1 MKKCIDKAAIVNI
14 LHKLWKKDTGFEN
27 IDIVQIAYNR
37 ALQDVQ
43 KAIDSKQ
50 EEPVSERFTFKAIP
64 RLLEMIEPTDRAK
77 AYIAKPADTLEV
89 DGYLTDAKIVRQR
102 IKIMNGEKVPM
113 ATMDSEPVSE
123 DKMTISKE
131 WFEYCKKSWYNEGYI
146 DGEYNRDRQF
156 EEPVSEGLEKAAK
169 QYSFYIPTQCEA
181 TETWK
186 KETEQHFIDGAKW
199 QLAKNKS
206 ITLDDLEEFIN
217 ELSKQFPEVS
227 FAKVCKIA
235 TRTAKW
241 LMLNSKLEED

>member
-1 MKKCIDKAAIVNI
+1 MKKCIDKATIENI
-14 LHKLWKKDTGFEN
+14 LHKLWKKDTGYEYV
-27 IDIVQIAYNR
+27 DIARIAYNR

-50 EEPVSERFTFKAIP
+50 EEPVSE
-64 RLLEMIEPTDRAK
+64 
-77 AYIAKPADTLEV
+77 
-89 DGYLTDAKIVRQR
+89 
-102 IKIMNGEKVPM
+102 
-113 ATMDSEPVSE
+113 

-131 WFEYCKKSWYNEGYI
+131 WFEHCKKSWYNEGYI

-206 ITLDDLEEFIN
+206 ITLDDLEKFIN

-241 LMLNSKLEED
+241 QKAQMMAKAINTKASLIMSVPSICISLPLGVNVGDKVKVIVIKEK

>member
-1 MKKCIDKAAIVNI
+1 MAKYIDKPVIENI

-27 IDIVQIAYNR
+27 IDIARIAYNR

-43 KAIDSKQ
+43 CEIDTIEVQ
-50 EEPVSERFTFKAIP
+50 EEPVSE
-64 RLLEMIEPTDRAK
+64 D
-77 AYIAKPADTLEV
+77 
-89 DGYLTDAKIVRQR
+89 
-102 IKIMNGEKVPM
+102 
-113 ATMDSEPVSE
+113 
-123 DKMTISKE
+123 
-131 WFEYCKKSWYNEGYI
+131 
-146 DGEYNRDRQF
+146 
-156 EEPVSEGLEKAAK
+156 LEKAAK

-186 KETEQHFIDGAKW
+186 KETEQHFKDGAKW

-206 ITLDDLEEFIN
+206 ITLDDLGEFIN

-241 LMLNSKLEED
+241 LLDVELPKLEED

>member
-1 MKKCIDKAAIVNI
+1 MSKEEAINYLQQLYPNGGHCWLDEQRIEAIGMAVKA
-14 LHKLWKKDTGFEN
+14 L
-27 IDIVQIAYNR
+27 
-37 ALQDVQ
+37 
-43 KAIDSKQ
+43 Q
-50 EEPVSERFTFKAIP
+50 EEPV
-64 RLLEMIEPTDRAK
+64 
-77 AYIAKPADTLEV
+77 
-89 DGYLTDAKIVRQR
+89 
-102 IKIMNGEKVPM
+102 N
-113 ATMDSEPVSE
+113 E

-131 WFEYCKKSWYNEGYI
+131 WFEHCKKSWYNEGYI
-146 DGEYNRDRQF
+146 AGEFNRGRQF
-156 EEPVSEGLEKAAK
+156 EETVSEDLEKAAK

-186 KETEQHFIDGAKW
+186 KETEQHFKDGAKW

-206 ITLDDLEEFIN
+206 ITLDDLEKFIN

>member
-1 MKKCIDKAAIVNI
+1 MEVTPRFNIGDVITISTERRRGMKKCIDKAAIGNI
-14 LHKLWKKDTGFEN
+14 LHKLWKKDTGYEN
-27 IDIVQIAYNR
+27 IDIARIAYNR

-50 EEPVSERFTFKAIP
+50 EEPVSEELGEIIIEGANFNKSWYAHPELAFKAGEF
-64 RLLEMIEPTDRAK
+64 R
-77 AYIAKPADTLEV
+77 
-89 DGYLTDAKIVRQR
+89 GRQF
-102 IKIMNGEKVPM
+102 GE
-113 ATMDSEPVSE
+113 SVSE
-123 DKMTISKE
+123 D
-131 WFEYCKKSWYNEGYI
+131 
-146 DGEYNRDRQF
+146 
-156 EEPVSEGLEKAAK
+156 LEKAAK

-199 QLAKNKS
+199 HLAKIKS
-206 ITLDDLEEFIN
+206 ITLDDLEKFIN

-241 LMLNSKLEED
+241 LLDVKLPKLEED

>member
-1 MKKCIDKAAIVNI
+1 MTDKEKLDAIRAEVQNYIYAAHKAHTNI
-14 LHKLWKKDTGFEN
+14 TEGNFAHLLSF
-27 IDIVQIAYNR
+27 
-37 ALQDVQ
+37 
-43 KAIDSKQ
+43 IDSLQ
-50 EEPVSERFTFKAIP
+50 E
-64 RLLEMIEPTDRAK
+64 
-77 AYIAKPADTLEV
+77 
-89 DGYLTDAKIVRQR
+89 
-102 IKIMNGEKVPM
+102 
-113 ATMDSEPVSE
+113 EPVSE

-131 WFEYCKKSWYNEGYI
+131 WFEHCKKSWYNEGYI

-156 EEPVSEGLEKAAK
+156 EESVSEGLEKAAK

-186 KETEQHFIDGAKW
+186 KETEQHFKDGAKW

-206 ITLDDLEEFIN
+206 ITLDDLEKFIN

-241 LMLNSKLEED
+241 QKAQMMAKAINTKASLIMSVPSICISLPLGVNVGDKVKVIVIKEK